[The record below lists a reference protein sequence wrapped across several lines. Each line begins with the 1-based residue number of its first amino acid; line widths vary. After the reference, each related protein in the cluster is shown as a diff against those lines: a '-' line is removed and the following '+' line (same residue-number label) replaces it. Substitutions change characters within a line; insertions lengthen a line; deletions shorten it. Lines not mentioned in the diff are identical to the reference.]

1 MVALVMVAGL
11 LVAGCNRGDDPTVG
25 AGPTVPGSSVGPI
38 ATAPPDTTVGGR
50 PPLTAPAV
58 AERAHLVD
66 VRIGAR
72 EGGDRVVF
80 EFDPVV
86 PGYTIDFTS
95 RPVTQDGSG
104 EEVAVEGAAL
114 VMVRLENASTAR
126 VEGEQVVLTYKG
138 PKRIKGSG
146 TSVVTEAVLVGD
158 FEGIVNWVIGL
169 KSKPETLNVT
179 ALGGPSRL
187 VVDIPA
193 A

>member
-1 MVALVMVAGL
+1 M
-11 LVAGCNRGDDPTVG
+11 AGCNRGDDPTVG

-80 EFDPVV
+80 ELDPVV
-86 PGYTIDFTS
+86 PGYKIDFAS

-104 EEVAVEGAAL
+104 EVVIVEGAAI
-114 VMVRLENASTAR
+114 VEVRMENASTAR
-126 VEGEQVVLTYKG
+126 FEGEQVVLTYKG
-138 PKRIKGSG
+138 PKRIKGNG

-158 FEGIVNWVIGL
+158 FEGVLTWVIGL
-169 KSKPETLNVT
+169 KTKPETLNAS
-179 ALGGPSRL
+179 ALGAPSRL
-187 VVDIPA
+187 VLDIPA
-193 A
+193 